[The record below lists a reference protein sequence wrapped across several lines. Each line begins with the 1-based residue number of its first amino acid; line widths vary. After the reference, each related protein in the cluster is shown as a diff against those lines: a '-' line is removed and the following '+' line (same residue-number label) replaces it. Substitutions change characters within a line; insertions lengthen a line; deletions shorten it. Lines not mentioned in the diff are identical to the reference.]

1 MKKLFDNFLIWLAK
15 ILQPI
20 VEKKFVLKDTWE
32 LEKVENKGTRLP
44 HVLFENKSLVINNF
58 FIPIQLVRMRFL
70 MYNKGNKVGK
80 MLFDGPVKLSPRSK
94 KSISMEVRL
103 NHITAIFNML
113 RFIFTTSN
121 IQMTIK
127 GEVQLK
133 ILGLDFFIPVNDV
146 LDLPKS
152 KVQMIINTIEKRTS
166 ISTIPFEEV
175 EDDEIDDTSIENQN
189 PALINSA
196 VEISEITKEKNLNLE
211 TLSDIQK
218 KANPAS
224 DEHNPL

>member
-80 MLFDGPVKLSPRSK
+80 ILFDGPVKLSPRSK

-152 KVQMIINTIEKRTS
+152 KVQMIINTIENRTS

-196 VEISEITKEKNLNLE
+196 VEISEITKEENQNLE

>member
-1 MKKLFDNFLIWLAK
+1 
-15 ILQPI
+15 
-20 VEKKFVLKDTWE
+20 
-32 LEKVENKGTRLP
+32 
-44 HVLFENKSLVINNF
+44 
-58 FIPIQLVRMRFL
+58 